1 MDPVWVECTQLKDE
15 FLYCGRA
22 RKQRINFRVNHPRK
36 MRPRP
41 VSRKSRWIYGPE
53 KPFVILRPAYS
64 VMLVF
69 SCVVKGIK
77 TRINWKVSCLE
88 TPSFWRFEESYVT
101 RNAPE
106 KFRDFGDTGPNAWI
120 SCVHQTTYRRILQVF
135 SPPPPP
141 PKKKHYRLQRR
152 SWSSRNFSMK

>member
-1 MDPVWVECTQLKDE
+1 VKWGAFMDPVWVECTQLKDE

-22 RKQRINFRVNHPRK
+22 RKQRMNFRVNHPRNYK
-36 MRPRP
+36 RPRP

-69 SCVVKGIK
+69 SRVVKGIK
-77 TRINWKVSCLE
+77 TKINWKVSCLE

-106 KFRDFGDTGPNAWI
+106 KFRDFGDTDPNAWI
-120 SCVHQTTYRRILQVF
+120 SCVHQTTYRRILK
-135 SPPPPP
+135 
-141 PKKKHYRLQRR
+141 KKKHYRLQRR
-152 SWSSRNFSMK
+152 SWGSRNFSTK